1 MAKGYCVFSN
11 GIYPRRL
18 YVAVGLSE
26 DDVNRMFIS
35 GRGMLT
41 LDWEGSDAAT
51 FDEIKER
58 ATLYYGSLVVFRSKG
73 EMTPGTMAHEAVH
86 VLDSFM
92 DVLGLERGKNASNE
106 HLSYL
111 LGWIVKC
118 MDEVKKGHVKPVVPG
133 VKNKKNINDKRKD
146 KK

>member
-35 GRGMLT
+35 ERGMLT

-51 FDEIKER
+51 FDEI
-58 ATLYYGSLVVFRSKG
+58 
-73 EMTPGTMAHEAVH
+73 
-86 VLDSFM
+86 
-92 DVLGLERGKNASNE
+92 
-106 HLSYL
+106 
-111 LGWIVKC
+111 
-118 MDEVKKGHVKPVVPG
+118 
-133 VKNKKNINDKRKD
+133 
-146 KK
+146 

>member
-26 DDVNRMFIS
+26 DDANEMFVS
-35 GRGMLT
+35 ERGRLS
-41 LDWEGSDAAT
+41 LDWDGADAAT
-51 FDEIKER
+51 FTEIKDR
-58 ATLYYGSLVVFRSKG
+58 DTLVYGSLVIFRSRG

-86 VLDSFM
+86 VMDSYM
-92 DVLGLERGKNASNE
+92 DVLGIERAERGTNE

-118 MDEVKKGHVKPVVPG
+118 MDEVRRGRVKPVNPV
-133 VKNKKNINDKRKD
+133 VKEKKNNNDKIKD

>member
-1 MAKGYCVFSN
+1 MARGYCVFSN

-35 GRGMLT
+35 ERGMLT

-51 FDEIKER
+51 FDEIR
-58 ATLYYGSLVVFRSKG
+58 DRDTLTYGSLVVFRSKCD
-73 EMTPGTMAHEAVH
+73 MSPGTMAHEAVH
-86 VLDSFM
+86 VMESYM
-92 DVLGLERGKNASNE
+92 DVLGIERAEKGTNE

-118 MDEVKKGHVKPVVPG
+118 MDEVKKGRVKPVNPV

>member
-11 GIYPRRL
+11 GIYPRQL

-26 DDVNRMFIS
+26 DDVNHMFIS
-35 GRGMLT
+35 ERGMLT
-41 LDWEGSDAAT
+41 LDWEGRDAAT
-51 FDEIKER
+51 FDEVMDR
-58 ATLYYGSLVVFRSKG
+58 DTMMYGSLVVFRSKG

-86 VLDSFM
+86 VMESYM
-92 DVLGLERGKNASNE
+92 DVLGIERAERGTNE

-118 MDEVKKGHVKPVVPG
+118 MDEVRRGRVKPVNPV
-133 VKNKKNINDKRKD
+133 VKEKKNNNDKIKD

>member
-1 MAKGYCVFSN
+1 MTKGYCAFSN

-51 FDEIKER
+51 FDEIR
-58 ATLYYGSLVVFRSKG
+58 DRDTLTYGSLVVFRSKG

-106 HLSYL
+106 HLAYL
-111 LGWIVKC
+111 LGWIVQC
-118 MDEVKKGHVKPVVPG
+118 MDEVRRGRVKPVNPG
-133 VKNKKNINDKRKD
+133 VRSKKSINDKRKD

>member
-18 YVAVGLSE
+18 YVAVGLSA

-35 GRGMLT
+35 ERGMFT

-51 FDEIKER
+51 FDEIR
-58 ATLYYGSLVVFRSKG
+58 DRDTLTYGSLVVFRSKG
-73 EMTPGTMAHEAVH
+73 DMTPGIMAHEAVH
-86 VLDSFM
+86 VMESYM
-92 DVLGLERGKNASNE
+92 DVLGIERAEKGTNE

-118 MDEVKKGHVKPVVPG
+118 MDEVKKGRVKPVNPV

>member
-35 GRGMLT
+35 ERGMLT

-51 FDEIKER
+51 FDEVR
-58 ATLYYGSLVVFRSKG
+58 DRDTLTYGSLVVFRSKQ
-73 EMTPGTMAHEAVH
+73 EMTPKVMAHEAVH
-86 VLDSFM
+86 VMDSFM
-92 DVLGLERGKNASNE
+92 DVLGIERAEEGTNE
-106 HLSYL
+106 HLAYL
-111 LGWIVKC
+111 MGWIVGC
-118 MDEVKKGHVKPVVPG
+118 MDDVKTGKAEIVKTD
-133 VKNKKNINDKRKD
+133 NRKRKD

>member
-35 GRGMLT
+35 ERGMFT
-41 LDWEGSDAAT
+41 LDWEGFDAAT
-51 FDEIKER
+51 FDEIR
-58 ATLYYGSLVVFRSKG
+58 DRDTLTYGSLVVFRSKG
-73 EMTPGTMAHEAVH
+73 DMTPGIMAHEAVH
-86 VLDSFM
+86 VMESYM
-92 DVLGLERGKNASNE
+92 DVLGIERAERGTNE

-133 VKNKKNINDKRKD
+133 VKNKKNINNKRKD

>member
-86 VLDSFM
+86 VMESYM
-92 DVLGLERGKNASNE
+92 DVLGIERTERGTNE

-118 MDEVKKGHVKPVVPG
+118 MDEVKKGRVKPVIPG
-133 VKNKKNINDKRKD
+133 VKSKKNINDKRKD

>member
-35 GRGMLT
+35 ERGMLT

-111 LGWIVKC
+111 LGWIVAC
-118 MDEVKKGHVKPVVPG
+118 MDEVKKGRAKPVVPG
-133 VKNKKNINDKRKD
+133 VKD
-146 KK
+146 KKKH

>member
-35 GRGMLT
+35 ERGMLT

-51 FDEIKER
+51 FDEIR
-58 ATLYYGSLVVFRSKG
+58 DRDTLTYGSLVVFRSKG
-73 EMTPGTMAHEAVH
+73 EMVPGTMAHEAVH
-86 VLDSFM
+86 VMESYM
-92 DVLGLERGKNASNE
+92 DVLGIERAERGTNE

-118 MDEVKKGHVKPVVPG
+118 MDEVRRGRVKLVNPVV
-133 VKNKKNINDKRKD
+133 KEKKNNNDKRKD

>member
-1 MAKGYCVFSN
+1 MTKGYCAFSN
-11 GIYPRRL
+11 GSYPRRL

-92 DVLGLERGKNASNE
+92 DVLGLERGENASNE

-111 LGWIVKC
+111 LGWIVAC
-118 MDEVKKGHVKPVVPG
+118 MDEVKKGRAKPVVPG
-133 VKNKKNINDKRKD
+133 VKDKKNINYKRKD

>member
-26 DDVNRMFIS
+26 NDVNRMFIS
-35 GRGMLT
+35 ERGMLT

-51 FDEIKER
+51 FDEIR
-58 ATLYYGSLVVFRSKG
+58 DRDTLTYGSLVVFRSKG
-73 EMTPGTMAHEAVH
+73 EMVPGTMAHEAVH
-86 VLDSFM
+86 VMESYM
-92 DVLGLERGKNASNE
+92 DVLGIERAERGTNE

-111 LGWIVKC
+111 LCWIVKC
-118 MDEVKKGHVKPVVPG
+118 MDEVRRGRVKLVNPVV
-133 VKNKKNINDKRKD
+133 KEKKNNNDKRKD

>member
-35 GRGMLT
+35 ERGMFT
-41 LDWEGSDAAT
+41 LDWEGFDAAT
-51 FDEIKER
+51 FDEIRER
-58 ATLYYGSLVVFRSKG
+58 ATLDYGSLVVFHSKN
-73 EMTPGTMAHEAVH
+73 EMTPCNMAHEAAH

-133 VKNKKNINDKRKD
+133 VKNKKNINNKRKD

>member
-35 GRGMLT
+35 DRGMLT

-51 FDEIKER
+51 FDEIR
-58 ATLYYGSLVVFRSKG
+58 DRDTLTYGSLVVFRSRG
-73 EMTPGTMAHEAVH
+73 EMAPGTMAHEAVH
-86 VLDSFM
+86 VMESYM
-92 DVLGLERGKNASNE
+92 DVLGIERAERGTNE

-118 MDEVKKGHVKPVVPG
+118 MDEVKKGRVKPVTPG
-133 VKNKKNINDKRKD
+133 VKGKKNINDKRKD

>member
-35 GRGMLT
+35 ERGMLT

-51 FDEIKER
+51 FDEIR
-58 ATLYYGSLVVFRSKG
+58 DRDTLTYGSLVVFRSKG
-73 EMTPGTMAHEAVH
+73 EMVPGTMAHEAVH
-86 VLDSFM
+86 VMESYM
-92 DVLGLERGKNASNE
+92 DVLGIERAERGTNE

-118 MDEVKKGHVKPVVPG
+118 MDEVRRGRVKLVNPVV
-133 VKNKKNINDKRKD
+133 KKKKNNNDKRKD

>member
-35 GRGMLT
+35 ERGMLT

-51 FDEIKER
+51 FDEIRDR

-118 MDEVKKGHVKPVVPG
+118 MDEVKKGRVKPVVPG
-133 VKNKKNINDKRKD
+133 VKNKKNINNKRKD

>member
-35 GRGMLT
+35 ERGMFT
-41 LDWEGSDAAT
+41 LDWEGSDDAT
-51 FDEIKER
+51 FDEIR
-58 ATLYYGSLVVFRSKG
+58 DRDTLTYGSLVVFRSKCD
-73 EMTPGTMAHEAVH
+73 MAPGTMAHEAVH
-86 VLDSFM
+86 VLESYM
-92 DVLGLERGKNASNE
+92 DVLDIERAEKGTNE

-118 MDEVKKGHVKPVVPG
+118 MDEVKKGRVKPVVPV
-133 VKNKKNINDKRKD
+133 VKSKKNINDKRKD

>member
-35 GRGMLT
+35 ERGMLT

-86 VLDSFM
+86 VMESYM
-92 DVLGLERGKNASNE
+92 DVLGLERTGRGTNE

-118 MDEVKKGHVKPVVPG
+118 MDEVKKGRVKPVTPV

>member
-1 MAKGYCVFSN
+1 MAKGYCAFSN

-118 MDEVKKGHVKPVVPG
+118 MDEVKKGRVKPANPVV
-133 VKNKKNINDKRKD
+133 KSKKNINDKRKD

>member
-118 MDEVKKGHVKPVVPG
+118 MDEVKKGRVKPVNLV
-133 VKNKKNINDKRKD
+133 VKNKKNINNKRKD

>member
-26 DDVNRMFIS
+26 DDANEMFVS
-35 GRGMLT
+35 ERGRLS
-41 LDWEGSDAAT
+41 LDWDGADAAT
-51 FDEIKER
+51 FTEIKDR
-58 ATLYYGSLVVFRSKG
+58 DTLVYGSLVIFRSRG

-86 VLDSFM
+86 VMESYM
-92 DVLGLERGKNASNE
+92 DVLGIERAERGTNE

-118 MDEVKKGHVKPVVPG
+118 MDEVKKGRVKPVIPG
-133 VKNKKNINDKRKD
+133 VKSKKNINYKRKD

>member
-26 DDVNRMFIS
+26 DDANEMFVS
-35 GRGMLT
+35 ERGRLS
-41 LDWEGSDAAT
+41 LDWDGADAAT
-51 FDEIKER
+51 FTEIKDR
-58 ATLYYGSLVVFRSKG
+58 DTLVYGSLVIFRSRG

-86 VLDSFM
+86 VMESYM
-92 DVLGLERGKNASNE
+92 DVLGIERAERGTNE

-118 MDEVKKGHVKPVVPG
+118 MDEVRRGRVKPVNPV
-133 VKNKKNINDKRKD
+133 VKEKKNNNDKIKD

>member
-35 GRGMLT
+35 ERGMLT

-51 FDEIKER
+51 FDEIR
-58 ATLYYGSLVVFRSKG
+58 DRDTLTYGSLVVFRSKG
-73 EMTPGTMAHEAVH
+73 EMAPGTMAHEAVH
-86 VLDSFM
+86 VMESYM
-92 DVLGLERGKNASNE
+92 DVLGIERAERGTNE

-118 MDEVKKGHVKPVVPG
+118 MDDVRRGRVKPVNPV
-133 VKNKKNINDKRKD
+133 VKEKKNNNDKRKD

>member
-26 DDVNRMFIS
+26 DDVNHMFIS
-35 GRGMLT
+35 ERGMLT
-41 LDWEGSDAAT
+41 LDWEGRDAAT
-51 FDEIKER
+51 FDEVMDR
-58 ATLYYGSLVVFRSKG
+58 DTMMYGSLVVFRSKG
-73 EMTPGTMAHEAVH
+73 EMAPGTMAHEAVH
-86 VLDSFM
+86 VMESYM
-92 DVLGLERGKNASNE
+92 DVLGIERAERGTNE

-118 MDEVKKGHVKPVVPG
+118 MDEVRRGRVKPVNPV
-133 VKNKKNINDKRKD
+133 VKEKKNNNDKIKD

>member
-1 MAKGYCVFSN
+1 MAKGYCAFSN

-111 LGWIVKC
+111 LGWLVKC
-118 MDEVKKGHVKPVVPG
+118 MDEVKKGRVKPVTPG

>member
-26 DDVNRMFIS
+26 DDVNHMFIS
-35 GRGMLT
+35 ERGMLT
-41 LDWEGSDAAT
+41 LDWEGRDAAT
-51 FDEIKER
+51 FDEVMDR
-58 ATLYYGSLVVFRSKG
+58 DTMMYGSLVVFRSKG
-73 EMTPGTMAHEAVH
+73 EMAPGTMAHEAVH
-86 VLDSFM
+86 VMESYM
-92 DVLGLERGKNASNE
+92 DVLGIERAERGTNE

-118 MDEVKKGHVKPVVPG
+118 MDEVRRGRVKLVNPVV
-133 VKNKKNINDKRKD
+133 KEKKNNNDKRKD

>member
-35 GRGMLT
+35 ERGMLT

-51 FDEIKER
+51 FDEIR
-58 ATLYYGSLVVFRSKG
+58 DRDTLTYGSLVVFRSKG
-73 EMTPGTMAHEAVH
+73 EMAPGTMAHEAVH
-86 VLDSFM
+86 VMESYM
-92 DVLGLERGKNASNE
+92 DVLGIERAERGTNE

-118 MDEVKKGHVKPVVPG
+118 MDEVRRGRVKPVNPG
-133 VKNKKNINDKRKD
+133 ARSKKNINDKRKD

>member
-35 GRGMLT
+35 DRGMLT
-41 LDWEGSDAAT
+41 LDWKSSDAAT

-58 ATLYYGSLVVFRSKG
+58 VTLYYGSLVVFRSKG

-86 VLDSFM
+86 VMESYM
-92 DVLGLERGKNASNE
+92 DVLGLERTERGTNE

-133 VKNKKNINDKRKD
+133 AKNKKNINNKRKD

>member
-1 MAKGYCVFSN
+1 
-11 GIYPRRL
+11 
-18 YVAVGLSE
+18 
-26 DDVNRMFIS
+26 
-35 GRGMLT
+35 MLT

-118 MDEVKKGHVKPVVPG
+118 MDEVKKGRVKPVNPV

>member
-35 GRGMLT
+35 ERGMLT

-51 FDEIKER
+51 FDEIR
-58 ATLYYGSLVVFRSKG
+58 DRDTLTYGSLVVFRSKG
-73 EMTPGTMAHEAVH
+73 EMVPGTMSHEAVH
-86 VLDSFM
+86 VMESFM
-92 DVLGLERGKNASNE
+92 DVLGIERAERGTNE

-118 MDEVKKGHVKPVVPG
+118 MDEVKKGRVKPVVPG
-133 VKNKKNINDKRKD
+133 VKSKKNINNKRKD

>member
-35 GRGMLT
+35 DRGMLT

-51 FDEIKER
+51 FDEIR
-58 ATLYYGSLVVFRSKG
+58 DRDTLTYGSLVVFRSKG
-73 EMTPGTMAHEAVH
+73 EMAPGTMAHEAVH
-86 VLDSFM
+86 VMESYM
-92 DVLGLERGKNASNE
+92 DVLGIERAERGTNE

-118 MDEVKKGHVKPVVPG
+118 MDEVRRGRVKPVNPV
-133 VKNKKNINDKRKD
+133 VKEKKNNNDKRKD

>member
-35 GRGMLT
+35 ERGMLT

-51 FDEIKER
+51 FDEIR
-58 ATLYYGSLVVFRSKG
+58 DRDTLTYGSLVVFRSKG
-73 EMTPGTMAHEAVH
+73 EMAPGTMAHEAVH
-86 VLDSFM
+86 VMESYM
-92 DVLGLERGKNASNE
+92 DVLGIERAERGTNE

-118 MDEVKKGHVKPVVPG
+118 MDEVRRGRVKPVNPV
-133 VKNKKNINDKRKD
+133 VKEK
-146 KK
+146 